1 MNSLCLFN
9 YLIFRTCFFLYS
21 WLFPQY
27 FCTRSTRR
35 GRRGASIIPNI
46 IELYSNS
53 LIQVDWRIR
62 SHVLK
67 LIFVLLFLFYFL
79 FQIGFDNFSLG
90 KGISTFSC
98 FSIYVIYCKYCR
110 ERGMHVSTLINPG
123 IYIYISS

>member
-9 YLIFRTCFFLYS
+9 YLIFRTCFFCIHGYFL
-21 WLFPQY
+21 Y

-62 SHVLK
+62 SYVLK